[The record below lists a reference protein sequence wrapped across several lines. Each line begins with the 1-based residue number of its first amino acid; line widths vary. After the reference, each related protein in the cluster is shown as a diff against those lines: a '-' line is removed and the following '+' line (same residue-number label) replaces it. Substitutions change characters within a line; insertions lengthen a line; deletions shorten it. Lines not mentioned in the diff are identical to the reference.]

1 MSLII
6 DLVFIGIILIF
17 AFIGLSRGFIKEIV
31 SLIGVILALVVS
43 FYLSRIFADFIF
55 ETFVKDTVVEKIS
68 ETIVSTAENSVNGVV
83 DVIPE
88 YIVSAAK
95 SMGFDIT
102 SSVNNNIASDI
113 ESTATSVSTSI
124 VEDVAGPLISGLISV
139 VLFIILFIILK
150 ILIGLISKALNL
162 VAKLPVIKSANKLLG
177 FSVGLIRGVL
187 TVVICC
193 YVLTILVNTNDN
205 GLFGITNDRL
215 DSSFILGIYN
225 KIF

>member
-150 ILIGLISKALNL
+150 IVIGLIAKAL
-162 VAKLPVIKSANKLLG
+162 KLPVIKSANNFLG